1 MRRWML
7 TAGLAVVVSVLGGLV
22 GCASV
27 PYVAYTVPISGTD
40 LSCSTLPRD
49 FDAHVNAHDNAA
61 FSNWTDSDYDN
72 ARQLVRV
79 CAPNY
84 SRKVTGQRL
93 AAIAALQRSYDTRLA
108 AARARG
114 LAFEACVGRP
124 PYQRYWA
131 VQRIRAALRQWNHWR
146 HVLANERAIGRISG
160 VVNMETEHT
169 AGVEMLQARNTLK
182 DSWAVYVQ
190 AGGRAATPENLPRH
204 LSDPCAS

>member
-7 TAGLAVVVSVLGGLV
+7 TAGLVVVSVLGGLA

-27 PYVAYTVPISGTD
+27 PLVAATAPIGGSD
-40 LSCSTLPRD
+40 LSCSSLPSA
-49 FDAHVNAHDNAA
+49 FDAHVNANDRAH
-61 FSNWTDSDYDN
+61 FSNWTDTDYDA

-84 SRKVTGQRL
+84 SRKVTAQRL
-93 AAIAALQRSYDTRLA
+93 VAIAALQRSYDTRLA

-182 DSWAVYVQ
+182 DSWAAYVQ